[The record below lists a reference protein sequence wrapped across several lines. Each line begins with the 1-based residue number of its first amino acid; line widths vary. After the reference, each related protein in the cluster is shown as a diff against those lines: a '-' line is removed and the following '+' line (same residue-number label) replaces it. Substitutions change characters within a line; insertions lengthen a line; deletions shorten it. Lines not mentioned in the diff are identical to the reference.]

1 MIGLLRLRRRPVLLI
16 MIGGLFGKGVA
27 IGARTTGQAPT
38 VSATEIA
45 TSALADTTA
54 SGATGYLLEG
64 LVRGFTWILV
74 GVTNAG
80 VAIGF
85 ANRAWL
91 IPWLVDGATL
101 VGVLAVG
108 VVSLVGGGRQVIGA

>member
-16 MIGGLFGKGVA
+16 IVGGLFGEGVA
-27 IGARTTGQAPT
+27 IGARATAQAPT

-45 TSALADTTA
+45 TAALADTTA

-64 LVRGFTWILV
+64 LVRGITWILV

-80 VAIGF
+80 AAIGF
-85 ANRAWL
+85 AYRALL
-91 IPWLVDGATL
+91 IPWLVEGATL

-108 VVSLVGGGRQVIGA
+108 VASLVGGVRQVIGA